1 MKDEKINVMVDQIA
15 KYILDNKFS
24 NIELTNFLDQL
35 KLDILNKVF
44 ADYNDLLVM
53 KRRGGIEPFD
63 LEKLKKNI
71 AGSSDDV
78 KQSLSEGELNMIAKH
93 VKSKIKEL
101 NYSVISSKDIIG
113 ITQVALEELDYDGV
127 LVGYSAFNK

>member
-1 MKDEKINVMVDQIA
+1 MKDEKLNVMVGQIA
-15 KYILDNKFS
+15 QYILDNKYS

-35 KLDILNKVF
+35 KLEILNNVF
-44 ADYNDLLVM
+44 ADNNEVLVM
-53 KRRGGIEPFD
+53 KRRGGIEQFD

-93 VKSKIKEL
+93 IKAKIKDL
-101 NYSVISSKDIIG
+101 NLRVISSKDIIS
-113 ITQVALEELDYDGV
+113 ITQAALEELDYDGV

>member
-1 MKDEKINVMVDQIA
+1 MKDEKINVMIDEIS
-15 KYILDNKFS
+15 KYILDNKYS

-44 ADYNDLLVM
+44 IGNDEVLVM

-93 VKSKIKEL
+93 VKAKINGL
-101 NYSVISSKDIIG
+101 NYRVISSKDIIG
-113 ITQVALEELDYDGV
+113 ITQTALEELDYDGV

>member
-1 MKDEKINVMVDQIA
+1 MKDEKINVMIDEIA
-15 KYILDNKFS
+15 KYILDNKYS

-44 ADYNDLLVM
+44 IGNDDVLVM

-93 VKSKIKEL
+93 IKAKIKGL
-101 NYSVISSKDIIG
+101 NYRVISSKDIIG
-113 ITQVALEELDYDGV
+113 ITQAALEELDYDGV

>member
-1 MKDEKINVMVDQIA
+1 MKDERINVMVDQIA

-44 ADYNDLLVM
+44 ADNNDLLVM

>member
-1 MKDEKINVMVDQIA
+1 MKDEKINIMVDEIA
-15 KYILDNKFS
+15 KYILDNKYS
-24 NIELTNFLDQL
+24 NIELTSFLDQL
-35 KLDILNKVF
+35 KLEILNRVF
-44 ADYNDLLVM
+44 IGNDEVLVM

-93 VKSKIKEL
+93 VKSKIKGL
-101 NYSVISSKDIIG
+101 NYRVISSKDIIG
-113 ITQVALEELDYDGV
+113 ITKAALEELDYDGV